1 MQKKGVQ
8 QKGVQQKGRPNMKH
22 QQPQQQQH
30 LRSFVRS
37 FLLCAALRPGRRTT
51 PYYVGGDNTATGDAY
66 RNTQP
71 LPVGTYWLD
80 STLDGATERITFS
93 QTC

>member
-8 QKGVQQKGRPNMKH
+8 QKGVQQKGRPNMKL

-30 LRSFVRS
+30 PRSFVRS
-37 FLLCAALRPGRRTT
+37 FLPCAALRPGKRTT
-51 PYYVGGDNTATGDAY
+51 PYCVSGDTTATGDVF
-66 RNTQP
+66 RNSKT
-71 LPVGTYWLD
+71 LT
-80 STLDGATERITFS
+80 TLDGATERITFS